1 MSSSYL
7 NVPIFAGQG
16 TDAADSPR
24 IIEQSLR
31 DLTSP
36 SCALLLFSCFNEEL
50 SKLSPVER
58 QESGLEPTDFK
69 SPKDL
74 ISSFPEHYVH
84 NPIIS
89 GIKLFL
95 FQSLRYLAHIERSS
109 TSSHGFTDALKAN
122 AIHNLGVLGFSSGIL
137 PACVVATSQSALAYI
152 SNSVEGF
159 RLAFWIGMRTMGYRR
174 GILRDG
180 GHHLPWSIVLGMDRK
195 EAEAAIDAFPL
206 EV

>member
-16 TDAADSPR
+16 TDAADSPQ

-36 SCALLLFSCFNEEL
+36 SCALLLTSCFDAFLEEL
-50 SKLSPVER
+50 SKLSQVER
-58 QESGLEPTDFK
+58 QESGLERTDFK

-109 TSSHGFTDALKAN
+109 TSSHRFTDALKASTV
-122 AIHNLGVLGFSSGIL
+122 HNLGVL
-137 PACVVATSQSALAYI
+137 P
-152 SNSVEGF
+152 
-159 RLAFWIGMRTMGYRR
+159 
-174 GILRDG
+174 
-180 GHHLPWSIVLGMDRK
+180 
-195 EAEAAIDAFPL
+195 
-206 EV
+206 